1 MITKSS
7 LPKLLENLGFERQG
21 SLLVKDFPHFHC
33 QMKVDLVNEKLIYP
47 ENILGR
53 DRNTGFDKPENF
65 VVFECV
71 NRLLV
76 KGYRPE
82 TIELEK
88 VWTLGHEQKSG
99 RADIIVYTLERDSVL
114 FILECKTAGSEF
126 TKAVKQTKE
135 DGGQVFSYWQ
145 QERTAKWL
153 GIYTSDFKDQ
163 ELSNECL
170 VINCSDDANIVKL
183 AKKDESVLIYSNPK
197 VAGNAHNLFEVW
209 TETYKQEMHDNII
222 FDDETVAY
230 KIGVKPL
237 RKKNLRDFTPNDKIV
252 NRFEEIL
259 RHNNVSDKENAFN
272 RLIALFICKLVD
284 ELSKGEDDIVDFQYR
299 IGTDDYETLQ
309 DRLQR
314 LHKQGMEDFMKEE
327 IFYVPNDYAEKLFI
341 QYTGQKREQA
351 IENLKNTIRVLK
363 FYSNNDFAFKDVHN
377 EELFFQNGKILV
389 EVVQLFERYRIVY
402 PSKYQFLGD
411 LFEQLLNKGFKQNEG
426 QFFTPMPITRFIW
439 DSLPIER
446 IVTRED
452 RHIMPKVIDY
462 ACGAGHFLTEAI
474 EAVNAYFNHIGKPEM
489 IENNGW
495 VEKSIYGVEKDYRLA
510 RVSKVSLFM
519 NGAGQARIIFGD
531 GLECYPEKGIENG
544 KFDVLV
550 ANPPYS
556 VDAFKSHLALKNNQ
570 FEILEYITNNGSE
583 IETLFVERIA
593 QLLKPRG
600 IAAVVLPSSI
610 LSNSNPTSYMKAR
623 EHILK
628 NFFIRSIV
636 CFGGKTFGATSTSTI
651 TLFLEKFDEPP
662 TRYKLVED
670 SVSAILSGTRLSN
683 WEDQDILDSYLA
695 QIGIEEDVFRSFIS
709 QQSHYSEFKDVEY
722 FNNYIVA
729 FEKSSAVFNRKKTK
743 TFKKMSE
750 ADQALTLNSMFYDYV
765 IPIEKDKI
773 FFFGLVRT
781 QSTLVITAP
790 SDNADQKAFLGYE
803 WSNRKGS
810 EGIVITNPGGKLYND
825 GNRYAPGT
833 VAHAVKLA
841 YEGATVH
848 SDALEGIAQY
858 FLLKDMLDFSRATF
872 DKSIRTTAKK
882 AITIKSK
889 FPILKLGKFVGEDS
903 IQKGTAIT
911 KSETIPGDFKVVA
924 GGISYAYTNNI
935 YNREANVI
943 TISASGAN
951 AGFVNFWA
959 ERIYASD
966 CITIF
971 TDDVIKTKY
980 IYYFLKANQDLLYS
994 VRPQQAGQPHFYRD
1008 DLLQFPIPEIPSDIQ
1023 KKVVEECEE
1032 IEKEYERTRMT
1043 IEDYRSKILQLFDT
1057 LNVISG
1063 GVIRKVGD
1071 IGQIKMCKRVM
1082 KHQTAP
1088 TGDVPFFKIGT
1099 FGGTPDAFI
1108 SRTLFEDF
1116 KNKYPYPKKGQ
1127 VLLSAAGTIGKSIV
1141 FDGNDA
1147 YFQDSNIVW
1156 IDTNNKIVNNDFIHY
1171 CFKYVVDWDKY
1182 KTDGSVISRLYN
1194 DDVKEI
1200 EIPFPSFAD
1209 QNRIASEIKELETK
1223 ISALEKDLTLT
1234 ELKKK
1239 DIVAHYI
1246 S

>member
-1 MITKSS
+1 MAA
-7 LPKLLENLGFERQG
+7 ER
-21 SLLVKDFPHFHC
+21 LV
-33 QMKVDLVNEKLIYP
+33 YP
-47 ENILGR
+47 DAILGR
-53 DRNTGFDKPENF
+53 DRNTGFDQNENF

-71 NRLLV
+71 NRLLE

-99 RADIIVYTLERDSVL
+99 RADIIVYTPEKDSVL
-114 FILECKTAGSEF
+114 FILECKTAGAEF
-126 TKAVKQTKE
+126 SKAVKQTKE

-153 GIYTSDFKDQ
+153 GIYASDYKDGA
-163 ELSNECL
+163 LTYDCP

-197 VAGNAHNLFEVW
+197 VAGNAQNLYEVW
-209 TETYKQEMHDNII
+209 TETYKQEMHDNLI
-222 FDDETVAY
+222 FDDETIAY
-230 KIGVKPL
+230 KIGIKPL
-237 RKKNLRDFTPNDKIV
+237 RKKNLRDFTPTDRIV

-327 IFYVPNDYAEKLFI
+327 IFYVPNDYAEKLFL

-351 IENLKNTIRVLK
+351 IENLNNTIRVLK

-402 PSKYQFLGD
+402 PSKHQFLGD

-426 QFFTPMPITRFIW
+426 QFFTPTPITRFIW
-439 DSLPIER
+439 DSLPVER

-452 RHIMPKVIDY
+452 RYVMPKVVDY

-474 EAVNAYFNHIGKPEM
+474 EAVNAYFNHIGKSEM
-489 IENNGW
+489 TENNAW
-495 VEKSIYGVEKDYRLA
+495 VEKSIFGVEKDYRLA

-556 VDAFKSHLALKNNQ
+556 VDAFKSHLALKNNN
-570 FEILEYITNNGSE
+570 FEILDYVTNNGSE

-628 NFFIRSIV
+628 NFYIRAIV

-651 TLFLEKFDEPP
+651 TLFLEKFDELP
-662 TRYKLVED
+662 TRYKMVQD
-670 SVSAILSGTRLSN
+670 SVAAIMSRSSLSN
-683 WEDQDILDSYLA
+683 WEDQDIFESYIA
-695 QIGIEEDVFRSFIS
+695 QIGIEQNQYRSFIS
-709 QQSHYSEFKDVEY
+709 QNYDYNNFEDIEY

-729 FEKSSAVFNRKKTK
+729 FEKSSAVFNKKKSK
-743 TFKKMSE
+743 TFKKLSTE
-750 ADQALTLNSMFYDYV
+750 EQNRILQSMFYEYV
-765 IPIEKDKI
+765 LPIEEDKI

-790 SDNADQKAFLGYE
+790 SDNAEQKAFLGYD

-825 GNRYAPGT
+825 SNRYATGT

-841 YEGATVH
+841 YEGATVQ
-848 SDALEGIAQY
+848 SEALEGISQY
-858 FLLKDMLDFSRATF
+858 FRLKDMLDFSRPTF

-882 AITIKSK
+882 SITIKSS
-889 FPILKLGKFVGEDS
+889 FPILKLGQFVGES
-903 IQKGTAIT
+903 AIQKGKAIT
-911 KSETIPGDFKVVA
+911 KSETTPGDYKVVA
-924 GGISYAYTNNI
+924 GGISHAYTNNV

-951 AGFVNFWA
+951 AGFVNFWD
-959 ERIYASD
+959 ERIFASD

-971 TDDVIKTKY
+971 TENVVKTKY
-980 IYYFLKANQDLLYS
+980 IYFFLKAHQELLYS
-994 VRPQQAGQPHFYRD
+994 VRPQQAGQPHFYKD
-1008 DLLQFPIPEIPSDIQ
+1008 DLIQFPIPDIPTDIQ
-1023 KKVVEECEE
+1023 TKIVAECEQ
-1032 IEKEYERTRMT
+1032 IDKEYEKTRMT
-1043 IEDYRSKILQLFDT
+1043 IEEYRSQIMQLFDT
-1057 LNVISG
+1057 LKVISG
-1063 GVIRKVGD
+1063 G
-1071 IGQIKMCKRVM
+1071 
-1082 KHQTAP
+1082 
-1088 TGDVPFFKIGT
+1088 
-1099 FGGTPDAFI
+1099 
-1108 SRTLFEDF
+1108 
-1116 KNKYPYPKKGQ
+1116 
-1127 VLLSAAGTIGKSIV
+1127 
-1141 FDGNDA
+1141 GN
-1147 YFQDSNIVW
+1147 S
-1156 IDTNNKIVNNDFIHY
+1156 
-1171 CFKYVVDWDKY
+1171 
-1182 KTDGSVISRLYN
+1182 
-1194 DDVKEI
+1194 
-1200 EIPFPSFAD
+1200 
-1209 QNRIASEIKELETK
+1209 
-1223 ISALEKDLTLT
+1223 
-1234 ELKKK
+1234 
-1239 DIVAHYI
+1239 
-1246 S
+1246 

>member
-7 LPKLLENLGFERQG
+7 LPKLLEHLGFIRQG
-21 SLLVKDFPHFHC
+21 SFYVKDYPHFHS
-33 QMKVDLVNEKLIYP
+33 QMKVDMAAERLVYP
-47 ENILGR
+47 DAILGR
-53 DRNTGFDKPENF
+53 DRNTGFDQNENF

-71 NRLLV
+71 NRLLE

-99 RADIIVYTLERDSVL
+99 RADIIVYTPEKDSAL
-114 FILECKTAGSEF
+114 FILECKTAGAEF
-126 TKAVKQTKE
+126 SKAVKQTKE

-153 GIYTSDFKDQ
+153 GIYASDYKDGA
-163 ELSNECL
+163 LTYDCP

-197 VAGNAHNLFEVW
+197 VAGNAQNLYEVW
-209 TETYKQEMHDNII
+209 TETYKQEMHDNLI
-222 FDDETVAY
+222 FDDETIAY
-230 KIGVKPL
+230 KIGIKPL
-237 RKKNLRDFTPNDKIV
+237 RKKNLRDFTPTDRIV

-327 IFYVPNDYAEKLFI
+327 IFYVPNDYAEKLFL

-351 IENLKNTIRVLK
+351 IENLNNTIRVLK

-402 PSKYQFLGD
+402 PSKHQFLGD

-426 QFFTPMPITRFIW
+426 QFFTPTPITRFIW
-439 DSLPIER
+439 DSLPVER

-452 RHIMPKVIDY
+452 RYVMPKVVDY

-474 EAVNAYFNHIGKPEM
+474 EAVNAYFNHIGKSEM
-489 IENNGW
+489 TENNAW
-495 VEKSIYGVEKDYRLA
+495 VEKSIFGVEKDYRLA

-556 VDAFKSHLALKNNQ
+556 VDAFKSHLALKNNN
-570 FEILEYITNNGSE
+570 FEILDYVTNNGSE

-628 NFFIRSIV
+628 NFYIRAIV

-662 TRYKLVED
+662 TRYKMVQD
-670 SVSAILSGTRLSN
+670 SVAAIMSRSSLSN
-683 WEDQDILDSYLA
+683 WEDQDIFESYIA
-695 QIGIEEDVFRSFIS
+695 QIGIEQNQYRSFIS
-709 QQSHYSEFKDVEY
+709 QNYDYNNFEDIEY

-729 FEKSSAVFNRKKTK
+729 FEKSSAVFNKKKSK
-743 TFKKMSE
+743 TFKKLSTE
-750 ADQALTLNSMFYDYV
+750 EQNRILQSMFYEYV
-765 IPIEKDKI
+765 LPIEEDKI

-790 SDNADQKAFLGYE
+790 SDNAEQKAFLGYD

-825 GNRYAPGT
+825 SNRYATGT

-841 YEGATVH
+841 YEGATVQ
-848 SDALEGIAQY
+848 SEALEGISQY
-858 FLLKDMLDFSRATF
+858 FRLKDMLDFSRPTF

-882 AITIKSK
+882 SITIKSS
-889 FPILKLGKFVGEDS
+889 FPILKLGQFVGES
-903 IQKGTAIT
+903 AIQKGKAIT
-911 KSETIPGDFKVVA
+911 KSETTPGDYKVVA
-924 GGISYAYTNNI
+924 GGISHAYTNNV

-951 AGFVNFWA
+951 AGFVNFWD
-959 ERIYASD
+959 ERIFASD

-971 TDDVIKTKY
+971 TENVVKTKY
-980 IYYFLKANQDLLYS
+980 IYFFLKAHQELLYS
-994 VRPQQAGQPHFYRD
+994 VRPQQAGQPHFYKD
-1008 DLLQFPIPEIPSDIQ
+1008 DLIQFPIPDIPTDIQ
-1023 KKVVEECEE
+1023 TKIVAECEQ
-1032 IEKEYERTRMT
+1032 IDKEYEKTRMT
-1043 IEDYRSKILQLFDT
+1043 IEEYRSQIMQLFDT
-1057 LNVISG
+1057 LKVISG
-1063 GVIRKVGD
+1063 GG
-1071 IGQIKMCKRVM
+1071 
-1082 KHQTAP
+1082 
-1088 TGDVPFFKIGT
+1088 
-1099 FGGTPDAFI
+1099 
-1108 SRTLFEDF
+1108 
-1116 KNKYPYPKKGQ
+1116 
-1127 VLLSAAGTIGKSIV
+1127 
-1141 FDGNDA
+1141 
-1147 YFQDSNIVW
+1147 
-1156 IDTNNKIVNNDFIHY
+1156 
-1171 CFKYVVDWDKY
+1171 
-1182 KTDGSVISRLYN
+1182 
-1194 DDVKEI
+1194 
-1200 EIPFPSFAD
+1200 
-1209 QNRIASEIKELETK
+1209 
-1223 ISALEKDLTLT
+1223 
-1234 ELKKK
+1234 
-1239 DIVAHYI
+1239 
-1246 S
+1246 